1 MVTQMDYR
9 LDRDLPIPLGTQLR
23 GLIEFGIATAGLL
36 PGERLP
42 SVREMADLA
51 GVAPMTVAQVYRD
64 LKSKGLIQ
72 SFAGSGTFIADTGTR
87 TSSYDQQVVDLHRRI
102 DALIDEGL
110 AMGLR
115 SSDLAGMISA
125 RFNERQARGRRK
137 HIVMA
142 GNFQAA
148 TAAYARTIAE
158 VLGAGVTVEA
168 VTIDAIARQPVVQ
181 QKAAAAD
188 IVVTFLHRQREVA
201 ALLPGSTVTAISFLP
216 SEETRRSLAS
226 LDPLTRVGVVSIFPE
241 FTPLMK
247 AGVQRFAPHVPSIA
261 ITLRDAPDLDQLLGN
276 SDVLVYATGAEELVT
291 RLRPGIPAFEYRHSP
306 HPGDIKRVLG
316 PLIEG
321 TDITAQTKK
330 REHEDQ

>member
-1 MVTQMDYR
+1 MDFR

-23 GLIEFGIATAGLL
+23 GLIEFGIAMAELM

-42 SVREMADLA
+42 SVREMADLV

-64 LKSKGLIQ
+64 LKGKGLIH
-72 SFAGSGTFIADTGTR
+72 SLTGSGTYVADTGKR
-87 TSSYDQQVVDLHRRI
+87 TTHYDHQIVDLHHRI
-102 DALIDEGL
+102 DALIDDGL

-137 HIVMA
+137 HIIMA

-148 TAAYARTIAE
+148 TTAYARTIAE
-158 VLGAGVTVEA
+158 VLGSAVTVEA
-168 VTIDAIARQPVVQ
+168 LTIDAIARQPGAQ

-226 LDPLTRVGVVSIFPE
+226 LDPLTRVAVVSIFPE

-247 AGVQRFAPHVPSIA
+247 AGVQRFAPHVPA
-261 ITLRDAPDLDQLLGN
+261 VAVTLRDAPDLDQILN
-276 SDVLVYATGAEELVT
+276 EADVLVYATGAEELVR
-291 RLRPGIPAFEYRHSP
+291 RLRPGMPAFEYRHSP
-306 HPGDIKRVLG
+306 HPGDIKRVLA
-316 PLIEG
+316 PLIG
-321 TDITAQTKK
+321 AIDTHAQTQK
-330 REHEDQ
+330 RHHEDQ

>member
-1 MVTQMDYR
+1 MDYR
-9 LDRDLPIPLGTQLR
+9 LHRDLPIPLGTQLR
-23 GLIEFGIATAGLL
+23 GLIEFGIAMADLL

-42 SVREMADLA
+42 SVREMADLV

-64 LKSKGLIQ
+64 LKAKGLIHGQ
-72 SFAGSGTFIADTGTR
+72 TGSGTFIADTGKR
-87 TSSYDQQVVDLHRRI
+87 VASFDRQIVDLHRRI

-148 TAAYARTIAE
+148 TTAYARTIAE
-158 VLGAGVTVEA
+158 VLGPDVTVEA
-168 VTIDAIARQPVVQ
+168 LTIDAIGRQPAIQ

-188 IVVTFLHRQREVA
+188 LVVTFLHRQRELS

-216 SEETRRSLAS
+216 SEETRRALAS
-226 LDPLTRVGVVSIFPE
+226 LDPLTRVAVVSIFPE

-247 AGVQRFAPHVPSIA
+247 AGVQRFAPHVPSIS
-261 ITLRDAPDLDQLLGN
+261 ITLRDAPDLDLILER
-276 SDVLVYATGAEELVT
+276 SDVLVYATGAEDLAE
-291 RLRPGIPAFEYRHSP
+291 RLRPGMPSFEYRHSP
-306 HPGDIKRVLG
+306 HPGDIQRIIAPMLSAT
-316 PLIEG
+316 ES
-321 TDITAQTKK
+321 QTENT
-330 REHEDQ
+330 REAT

>member
-1 MVTQMDYR
+1 MDYR

-23 GLIEFGIATAGLL
+23 GLIEFGIATADLV

-64 LKSKGLIQ
+64 LKTKGLIQ
-72 SFAGSGTFIADTGTR
+72 SLAGSGTFVADTGKR
-87 TSSYDQQVVDLHRRI
+87 PSPYDQQVADLHRRI
-102 DALIDEGL
+102 DTLIDEGL

-142 GNFQAA
+142 GNFQVA
-148 TAAYARTIAE
+148 TTAYARTIAE
-158 VLGAGVTVEA
+158 VLGPGVTVEA
-168 VTIDAIARQPVVQ
+168 LTIDAIARQPVAQ

-216 SEETRRSLAS
+216 SEETRRALAS
-226 LDPLTRVGVVSIFPE
+226 LDPLTRVAVVSIFPE

-247 AGVQRFAPHVPSIA
+247 AGVQRFAPHVPTIA
-261 ITLRDAPDLDQLLGN
+261 VTLRDAADLDQLLSR

-291 RLRPGIPAFEYRHSP
+291 RLRPDMPAFEYRHSP

-316 PLIEG
+316 PLIES
-321 TDITAQTKK
+321 TDSPAPTQ
-330 REHEDQ
+330 RRQHEDQ

>member
-1 MVTQMDYR
+1 M
-9 LDRDLPIPLGTQLR
+9 
-23 GLIEFGIATAGLL
+23 IEFGIAMAELM

-42 SVREMADLA
+42 SVREMADLV

-64 LKSKGLIQ
+64 LKGKGLIH
-72 SFAGSGTFIADTGTR
+72 SLAGSGTFVAEAGKLASPFSHQI
-87 TSSYDQQVVDLHRRI
+87 VDLHRRI
-102 DALIDEGL
+102 DVLIDEGL

-148 TAAYARTIAE
+148 TTAYARTIAE
-158 VLGAGVTVEA
+158 VLGPGVTVEA
-168 VTIDAIARQPVVQ
+168 LTIDAIARQPVAQ

-201 ALLPGSTVTAISFLP
+201 ALLPGSKVTAISFLP

-226 LDPLTRVGVVSIFPE
+226 LDPLARVAVVSIFPE

-247 AGVQRFAPHVPSIA
+247 VGVQRFAPHVPA
-261 ITLRDAPDLDQLLGN
+261 ISVTLRDAPDLELLLN
-276 SDVLVYATGAEELVT
+276 EADVLVYATGAEELAT
-291 RLRPGIPAFEYRHSP
+291 RLRPGMPAFEYRHSP
-306 HPGDIKRVLG
+306 HPGDIKRVLA
-316 PLIEG
+316 PLIAEPG
-321 TDITAQTKK
+321 SQEPAQAWSQTQE
-330 REHEDQ
+330 RHHEDQ